1 LVGRTRK
8 HRQDALWPGGR
19 TEGREPETLQP
30 RNREVVDVAGGPKV
44 GRQPVEGAAARKE
57 IRWPEPQVRGAGEAA
72 AGARVE
78 A

>member
-1 LVGRTRK
+1 MVGRTRK

-19 TEGREPETLQP
+19 TEGREPETLRP
-30 RNREVVDVAGGPKV
+30 RNREVVGGAEGPKKE
-44 GRQPVEGAAARKE
+44 RQPVEGAAARKV